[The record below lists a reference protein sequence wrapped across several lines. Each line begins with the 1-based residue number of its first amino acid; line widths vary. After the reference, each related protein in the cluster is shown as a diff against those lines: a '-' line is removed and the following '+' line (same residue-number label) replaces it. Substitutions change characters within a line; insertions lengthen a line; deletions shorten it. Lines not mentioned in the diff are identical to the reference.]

1 MNMRFKRG
9 LAIATL
15 AGSLSSGF
23 SCYVPCNERAFHFE
37 KRTRLEQQFENRDKM
52 ANALVDALSVDCT
65 QIRKL
70 AADALVKMRPVP
82 ILVARLRA
90 RDMATKEIISI
101 LGRIRDAD
109 AAFPIVETMEF
120 CLSGSVACK
129 PEDVLSALQSIG
141 GPAVQNIA
149 GFAKHENK
157 TVRMGSIK
165 ILAKMREFEVL
176 IPALTRALSKEETAA
191 EAADEIRN
199 ILVRERM
206 EPASGFLIHDWST
219 VVFGLCNALKKHR
232 VKEDHFTNALAEMG
246 TKAIPALAS
255 LLEEGDWWV
264 RTRAAKAI
272 EMGIGAN
279 PDADWKSLAP
289 ALSESWAKESDW
301 TVKRY
306 MAQPLKKIGRKAMPA
321 FVEMLRKNS
330 NSDEKFVFE
339 AAEILGELGGKYA
352 VVDLIKDGDAMV
364 RKVAVLA
371 LKDVGDGT
379 TIPLLLEKSWR
390 DPDTDV
396 KRFASYAMQKIGERE
411 RRGK

>member
-1 MNMRFKRG
+1 MRFKRG

-52 ANALVDALSVDCT
+52 ANELVDSLIVDCT

-70 AADALVKMRPVP
+70 AADSLVKMRPVQ

-90 RDMATKEIISI
+90 RDRATREILSI

-129 PEDVLSALQSIG
+129 PEDVLSALKGIG
-141 GPAVQNIA
+141 KPAVQNIA
-149 GFAKHENK
+149 GFARHENK

-165 ILAKMREFEVL
+165 ILSGMREFEVL
-176 IPALTRALSKEETAA
+176 IPALARALSKEETAA
-191 EAADEIRN
+191 EAADETRN

-206 EPASGFLIHDWST
+206 EPVSGFLIHDWST
-219 VVFGLCNALKKHR
+219 VVSGLCNALKKHR

-272 EMGIGAN
+272 GMGIGAN

-289 ALSESWAKESDW
+289 ALSEAWAKETDW
-301 TVKRY
+301 TVKKY
-306 MAQPLKKIGRKAMPA
+306 MAEPLKKIGRKAMLA

-339 AAEILGELGGKYA
+339 AAEILGELGGKYSI
-352 VVDLIKDGDAMV
+352 VDMLKDEDPKI
-364 RKVAVLA
+364 RRIAVLA

-379 TIPLLLEKSWR
+379 NVPVLMQMSWR

-396 KRFASYAMQKIGERE
+396 KRYANYAMQKIEERE
-411 RRGK
+411 REKR